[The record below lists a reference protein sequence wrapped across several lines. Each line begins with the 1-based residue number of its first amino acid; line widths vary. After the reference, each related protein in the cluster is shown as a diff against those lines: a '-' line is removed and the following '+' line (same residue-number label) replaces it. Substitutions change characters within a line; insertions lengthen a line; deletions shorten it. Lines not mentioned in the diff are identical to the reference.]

1 MSYLELP
8 RLHFSGRFTA
18 TPSTIN
24 NDAANYN
31 TAITPPANPGWN
43 EFGLHMV
50 TLESCSVTSTVDDAA
65 TLLTASSDDS
75 AIGASVEGDTTEGT
89 AKLVDI
95 DPDFQ
100 SYSQIYG
107 LRLKLSSGATELVSG
122 MMKPVAL
129 RDLWFGRAGSGMS
142 GAGGIYNSFLDNLR
156 WGTSLSSTTLA
167 RLRVISPQQLSVKL
181 ALYGYD
187 QVSKVGQIVGT
198 LSRSV
203 PADDEQFVTRRAMG
217 APQSGAFGVAP
228 WRPHVAL
235 GKISIDL
242 GNALPESSPGG
253 ARRNQGTL
261 TVVRIDDSTTPPTT
275 TPMGSSIP
283 YDTARLQLTAGVE
296 LVSVTS
302 ADMTALATQR
312 LGLMGT
318 SPSSRLLISERPS
331 GLYMNAFPT
340 FFRLSPG
347 DTRNVVIR
355 VSQFGAP
362 KNGHTVAVA
371 HATSRAPAAGL
382 TFAATTTT
390 SGGDATVTLTAGN
403 PGHPRTHL
411 DGQCYQIMFGD
422 SPLTPSNVWGT
433 FVVLVFDGFTAP
445 ASPRWPDIEPMFKQ
459 YAHLYPSMKA
469 LMDLSQHAVVS
480 TAPNIVRLQAVFN
493 RGEQDAR
500 YMPVTRDLS
509 PAKRAMILRW
519 LAAGA
524 PL

>member
-8 RLHFSGRFTA
+8 RLHFSGQFMA
-18 TPSTIN
+18 MPSTIN

-31 TAITPPANPGWN
+31 TAISPPANPGWN
-43 EFGLHMV
+43 PAGLHMV
-50 TLESCSVTSTVDDAA
+50 LLQSCTVTSTVDDTA
-65 TLLTASSDDS
+65 TLLTSSSDDS
-75 AIGASVEGDTTEGT
+75 AIGANVEADGVEGI

-107 LRLKLSSGATELVSG
+107 LRLKLSSGSTELVSG
-122 MMKPVAL
+122 LMKPVAL
-129 RDLWFGRAGSGMS
+129 RDLWFGRAGAGMA
-142 GAGGIYNSFLDNLR
+142 GAGGIYNSVLDTVR
-156 WGTSLSSTTLA
+156 WGTSLTSPTLA
-167 RLRVISPQQLSVKL
+167 RLHAIAPHVLSVKL
-181 ALYGYD
+181 SLHGYD
-187 QVSKVGQIVGT
+187 PSSKVGQIVGT
-198 LSRSV
+198 ISRS
-203 PADDEQFVTRRAMG
+203 ATLDDEGFVTRRAMG

-228 WRPHVAL
+228 WRPHGTL
-235 GKISIDL
+235 NKISIDL
-242 GNALPESSPGG
+242 GNALPESSAGG
-253 ARRNQGTL
+253 ARINQGTL
-261 TVVRIDDSTTPPTT
+261 SVVRIDDSTTPATT
-275 TPMGSSIP
+275 TAMGSSIP
-283 YDTARLQLTAGVE
+283 YDVARLRLTAGVE
-296 LVSVTS
+296 VVSITA
-302 ADMTALATQR
+302 ADIAALATQR

-318 SPSSRLLISERPS
+318 VPASRLLISERPS
-331 GLYMNAFPT
+331 GIYMNAFPT

-371 HATSRAPAAGL
+371 HAASRAPAAGL

-390 SGGDATVTLTAGN
+390 SGGDATVRLTAAKPN
-403 PGHPRTHL
+403 HPRPHL
-411 DGQCYQIMFGD
+411 DGQCYQIAFGD

-433 FVVLVFDGFTAP
+433 FVVLVFDAFTAP
-445 ASPRWPDIEPMFKQ
+445 ATPRWSHIEPMFRQ
-459 YAHLYPSMKA
+459 YAHLYPGMKSI
-469 LMDLSQHAVVS
+469 MDLSSHAVVS
-480 TAPNIVRLQAVFN
+480 TAANIAKLQAVFN

-509 PAKRAMILRW
+509 AAKRAMIMKW